1 MYSLNKKFKMKKKYK
16 YQDEK
21 QLRDLDGFMMPSKR
35 KSGFMICGENIS
47 NIMVISYD
55 MAAPLVR
62 SYVSVKY
69 KKLISFLTELL
80 VTDDDNGDSYREAL
94 NQIEKF
100 RLQIKNKYRDYLL
113 SEELKLMAKQL
124 GILQKEAK
132 NQFVELQN
140 SLMMTNSNGKN
151 R

>member
-35 KSGFMICGENIS
+35 KSGFMICVENIS
-47 NIMVISYD
+47 NIMFISYD
-55 MAAPLVR
+55 MEEPLVR

>member
-21 QLRDLDGFMMPSKR
+21 QLRNLDGFMMPSKR
-35 KSGFMICGENIS
+35 KKGFMICGENIS

-55 MAAPLVR
+55 MATPLVR

-80 VTDDDNGDSYREAL
+80 VTDDDSGDSYREAL

-132 NQFVELQN
+132 NQFMELQN

>member
-94 NQIEKF
+94 NQIEKMKYVEDLNEEGYEDIIMYGMAF
-100 RLQIKNKYRDYLL
+100 YRKDCIIKKNL
-113 SEELKLMAKQL
+113 SSK
-124 GILQKEAK
+124 
-132 NQFVELQN
+132 
-140 SLMMTNSNGKN
+140 
-151 R
+151 

>member
-21 QLRDLDGFMMPSKR
+21 QFRDLDCFMMPSKR
-35 KSGFMICGENIS
+35 NSGFMICGENIS

>member
-1 MYSLNKKFKMKKKYK
+1 M
-16 YQDEK
+16 
-21 QLRDLDGFMMPSKR
+21 
-35 KSGFMICGENIS
+35 
-47 NIMVISYD
+47 
-55 MAAPLVR
+55 
-62 SYVSVKY
+62 
-69 KKLISFLTELL
+69 ISFLTELL